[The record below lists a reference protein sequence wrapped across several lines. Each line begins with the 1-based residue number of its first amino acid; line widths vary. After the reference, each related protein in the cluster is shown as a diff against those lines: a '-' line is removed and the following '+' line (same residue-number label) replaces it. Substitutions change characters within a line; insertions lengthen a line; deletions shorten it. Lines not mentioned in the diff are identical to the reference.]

1 MLEQWYFETRPSD
14 RQKTASRILQN
25 ISKYYDR
32 PPVPLNS
39 QLVIFDN
46 IV

>member
-1 MLEQWYFETRPSD
+1 MLEQQYFETRPSD

-32 PPVPLNS
+32 PEYPLIIN
-39 QLVIFDN
+39 
-46 IV
+46 